1 MARRKKASPK
11 RRSPKT
17 VNAANLLESYLIANV
32 ATQTMFRVNPQEFLF
47 NLNRAGQRGS
57 NAITLPEIIGGISG
71 TVSPSFKAIGADN
84 LPALIKYNLDR
95 SDSLQKLVVGV
106 VGIPIAFRV
115 GSKVL
120 RKPRAQ
126 VNKVLRM
133 TGLGVRV

>member
-1 MARRKKASPK
+1 MARRRKSAPK

-17 VNAANLLESYLIANV
+17 INATNILESYLIANV

-71 TVSPSFKAIGADN
+71 TVSPSFRAIGADN
-84 LPALIKYNLDR
+84 LPALVKYNLER
-95 SDSLQKLVVGV
+95 SNSLQKLVVGTI
-106 VGIPIAFRV
+106 GIPIAFRV
-115 GSKVL
+115 GSKLL
-120 RKPRAQ
+120 RKPRSQ
-126 VNKVLRM
+126 VNKLIKM